1 MSDVWYVAEP
11 DGTTSGPM
19 TRDEVVR
26 AAGRGDFGS
35 DALAWHVDLGEWLPL
50 SRILLRFGRATQ
62 EAPSATQ
69 MAKAQRREDRSKQ
82 RELPP
87 SQRTDALPK
96 TTADERKRRVATPPR
111 PQPPALPGAR
121 GNARNERP
129 RAAAAAE
136 ESGRKLLQLG
146 KRLLAR
152 YVDVMSLGL
161 GAAAAWWAST
171 EGAKGPEALA
181 TPQFW
186 ILLWMACVA
195 YFVTESVLV
204 GVFGTT
210 PGKYLLGLRLRD
222 ERGQAPGIP
231 RALRRSFSVLGRGL
245 GFGLPFIAPFA
256 ILIAGAQTLNKGS
269 APWDEGLVI
278 EDESVASRWQLI
290 AFIVIALWIA
300 AANGWW
306 LQLLQSLPD

>member
-1 MSDVWYVAEP
+1 MSDAWYVAEA
-11 DGTTSGPM
+11 DGTTCGPM
-19 TRDEVVR
+19 SRDEVVR
-26 AAGRGDFGS
+26 AAGRGEFAA

-62 EAPSATQ
+62 DAPSAAQ
-69 MAKAQRREDRSKQ
+69 VAKAERRDERSKQ

-87 SQRTDALPK
+87 SQRSD
-96 TTADERKRRVATPPR
+96 TATRAGAEQRKQRVATATRGSRPP
-111 PQPPALPGAR
+111 PLVASAGALKA
-121 GNARNERP
+121 E
-129 RAAAAAE
+129 AAAASA
-136 ESGRKLLQLG
+136 RNLALVG

-195 YFVTESVLV
+195 YFVIESALV